1 MAKKKIRKGTA
12 IWVTEIGSIKTRVFD
27 VVKENKKEGKIL
39 IQFAPNEQYIINKS
53 NVRNKRII
61 MYKKS
66 DGSVVSQNPDQWGR
80 LDLKGRGIKT
90 LRFNLQNSSLQE
102 SKSAIYRWTTPK
114 DVIDKLGPIFKLMFI
129 CIAVGVMGWAA
140 LKFGG
145 MALDAITSSRL
156 LSCEQLLPKIIDP
169 IGAIVENATIPVGAG

>member
-1 MAKKKIRKGTA
+1 MAKTKVKKGTA
-12 IWVTEIGSIKTRVFD
+12 IWVSEIGAIRNRVFD

-39 IQFAPNEQYIINKS
+39 IRFQEGDEYIINKS
-53 NVRNKRII
+53 HVRGKRVVLFR
-61 MYKKS
+61 KS
-66 DGSVVSQNPDQWGR
+66 DGNIVAQNPDKWGR
-80 LDLKGRGIKT
+80 LDLKKRGIKT

-114 DVIDKLGPIFKLMFI
+114 DTIDKLGPIFKLMFI

-145 MALDAITSSRL
+145 LALDAITSSRL
-156 LSCEQLLPKIIDP
+156 MSCEQLLPKIIDP
-169 IGAIVENATIPVGAG
+169 IGAIVENVTAPVGAG